1 MITQA
6 QIVRQI
12 ECLLA
17 GNISLDDFEDWLV
30 RSSWNMHL
38 DSPSEAQELVWRIEL
53 NLAEHSSGHLD
64 ETELRAELKDLVP
77 MWYIISQPVLHASP
91 YLTGSVV
98 TGSSTSYLDF
108 SGYQPTLTLDY
119 VGTPTVEASA

>member
-12 ECLLA
+12 EYLLA
-17 GNISLDDFEDWLV
+17 GKISLDDFEDWLV

-38 DSPSEAQELVWRIEL
+38 DSTSEAQELVWKIEL

-64 ETELRAELKDLVP
+64 ETELRTELKELVP
-77 MWYIISQPVLHASP
+77 IWYLISQPVSHASP
-91 YLTGSVV
+91 HQTSSVV
-98 TGSSTSYLDF
+98 TGSSTIYLDF
-108 SGYQPTLTLDY
+108 SSYQPTLTPDY
-119 VGTPTVEASA
+119 VGTLTLEASA